1 MATVRIPGPGE
12 IEAVSI
18 ARDLIAI
25 VSGQVVST
33 RDLTLGIRCTQ
44 H

>member
-1 MATVRIPGPGE
+1 MANVRIPGPGE
-12 IEAVSI
+12 IEAVPI

-25 VSGQVVST
+25 VSGPVVST
-33 RDLTLGIRCTQ
+33 RDRILGTQ